1 MDIFLGVEDFQVVLP
16 PQKNG
21 TALPLVLEAGH
32 KCHITGCKLKWKW
45 WWVILMMALTM
56 MLMMNVNQHQLGVNL
71 GGGYYL
77 GGDGVGGKMADPE
90 VQT

>member
-32 KCHITGCKLKWKW
+32 ESHIYGCKLKVMMVMDDFDNGIDDDVDD
-45 WWVILMMALTM
+45 VIE
-56 MLMMNVNQHQLGVNL
+56 
-71 GGGYYL
+71 
-77 GGDGVGGKMADPE
+77 D
-90 VQT
+90 